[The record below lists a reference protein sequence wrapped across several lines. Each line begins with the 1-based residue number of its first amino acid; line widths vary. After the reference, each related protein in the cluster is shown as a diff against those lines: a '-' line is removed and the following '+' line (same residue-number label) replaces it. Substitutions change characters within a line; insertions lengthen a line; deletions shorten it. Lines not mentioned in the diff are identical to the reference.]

1 VAETFDSVAA
11 PPEDETLVE
20 EEVEEEEET
29 GSVTDLLVQFGRD
42 VSVLVFFEAQLA
54 ASRHMPEVRRAARDI
69 AAALIAALAFLTAFS
84 FANVAAMLALSSVLS
99 PWLAAFVLAAA
110 WIVLGAAF
118 SAGLLVRAG
127 RVTGWKWWRVFTAG
141 PEETLE
147 DLERA
152 RDEAEEAI
160 RNDLEQLAPAISIE
174 IASAAVPMATGMASD
189 VVDAGGDILE
199 ASDDLVETIAEEVP
213 AGGVVNQMWDV
224 VLMPGR
230 FGLRIATTVL
240 KRGEPAG

>member
-1 VAETFDSVAA
+1 
-11 PPEDETLVE
+11 
-20 EEVEEEEET
+20 
-29 GSVTDLLVQFGRD
+29 
-42 VSVLVFFEAQLA
+42 
-54 ASRHMPEVRRAARDI
+54 
-69 AAALIAALAFLTAFS
+69 
-84 FANVAAMLALSSVLS
+84 
-99 PWLAAFVLAAA
+99 
-110 WIVLGAAF
+110 
-118 SAGLLVRAG
+118 
-127 RVTGWKWWRVFTAG
+127 VTGWKWWRVFTAG